1 MCSGYRCAAIR
12 WTGSTPLLGSDA
24 VRGNLRCGL
33 VFDLL
38 GLGEYA
44 NPRVILD
51 KSDKAHFMGKSPGG
65 LSSPTGV
72 LHSLL
77 EPVSAAL
84 VALLVET
91 DLPLTVPEDLA
102 SEAAALGLVKR
113 AVPFALGP
121 FVIRWP

>member
-1 MCSGYRCAAIR
+1 
-12 WTGSTPLLGSDA
+12 
-24 VRGNLRCGL
+24 
-33 VFDLL
+33 
-38 GLGEYA
+38 
-44 NPRVILD
+44 
-51 KSDKAHFMGKSPGG
+51 MGKSPAG
-65 LSSPTGV
+65 LSSPSGV